1 MSRYTGTQ
9 YVQCWYVFSDTYMW
23 TPELSVLS
31 RLLRLAGKIIFL
43 KKTKHKKQ
51 NPKHLLVLI

>member
-1 MSRYTGTQ
+1 MSRYTGAQ

-31 RLLRLAGKIIFL
+31 RLLCLAGKII
-43 KKTKHKKQ
+43 
-51 NPKHLLVLI
+51 